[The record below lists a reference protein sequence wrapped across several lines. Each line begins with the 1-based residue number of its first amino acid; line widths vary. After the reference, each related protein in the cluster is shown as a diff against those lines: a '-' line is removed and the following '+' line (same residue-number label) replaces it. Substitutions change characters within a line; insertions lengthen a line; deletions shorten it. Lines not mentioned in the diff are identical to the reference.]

1 MKERTAQNH
10 RKSEPVR
17 NFKDNWSLKK
27 VEKVKGVKDEYKKLD
42 DFLKNITTY
51 TENDLIDFEPEDKTE
66 QRKWLDNL
74 HLSFDISL
82 FTYRYGNYLGN
93 VNIVWKIEEQDNQQ
107 STSLEIGIVNK
118 IRESIPK
125 YATRQM

>member
-51 TENDLIDFEPEDKTE
+51 TEKDLIDFEPEDKTE
-66 QRKWLDNL
+66 
-74 HLSFDISL
+74 
-82 FTYRYGNYLGN
+82 
-93 VNIVWKIEEQDNQQ
+93 
-107 STSLEIGIVNK
+107 
-118 IRESIPK
+118 
-125 YATRQM
+125 